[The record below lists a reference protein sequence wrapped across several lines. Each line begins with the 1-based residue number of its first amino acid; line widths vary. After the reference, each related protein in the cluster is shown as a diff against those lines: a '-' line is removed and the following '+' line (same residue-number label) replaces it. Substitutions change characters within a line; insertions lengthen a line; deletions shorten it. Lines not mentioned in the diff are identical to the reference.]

1 MSKPWGRALLRA
13 WALVACAICASGPVQ
28 AQPAAVATAPEAAAS
43 AAGEIANAMA
53 FAVEVE
59 APKAIQAYLLRHLDL
74 MRYRALPDL
83 DDTELER
90 LQIAAERNTRDLL
103 GTLGYF
109 SPVIEITRSGVAGEP
124 GGAQRTVRIDVQP
137 GPPTMVTE
145 AALGFSGAIAE
156 DLQAAGQRA
165 EISRRWTL
173 PAGKTFTQEG
183 WDDAKTQALRQLAAR
198 RYPMGRIAASR
209 AEIDPQENTA
219 RLGVTLDSGP
229 LYRFGE
235 LKISGL
241 ARYDPELVERIAR
254 LKPGTEYDQTS
265 LLEAQ
270 QRLQD
275 SGYFNSV
282 VMELDPSAD
291 PQSAPVLVTVREAVR
306 NRLQLGVGVS
316 TDSGLRLSAE
326 HTNLQLPLIGWRADS
341 KLLLD
346 GDTRSIESE
355 LLSQPDD
362 GNWRWSVLG
371 RLKNEDVASV
381 KVRSQMLRA
390 GRLQQGERIDRNY
403 YLQYDRATTTATG
416 LNETAQAISA
426 NYAWTQRSF
435 DRLPYPT
442 GGYGLGVEL
451 GGGLTLGSQRDPF
464 FRTRLNWLGIWSLDR
479 SSDADKAASTA
490 RAGRIALRLQAG
502 AVLAKDSADIPSTQL
517 FLAGGDA
524 SVRGYGYQSIG
535 ATEANGVVAPGRYL
549 AVASVEWQRPILVD
563 GLPSPWESTVFIDAG
578 SVADETSQFKVKVG
592 IGAGVR
598 YRSPVGPLQLD
609 LAYGVDKKALRL
621 HLSVG
626 FTF

>member
-1 MSKPWGRALLRA
+1 
-13 WALVACAICASGPVQ
+13 
-28 AQPAAVATAPEAAAS
+28 
-43 AAGEIANAMA
+43 MA

-59 APKAIQAYLLRHLDL
+59 APKAVQAYLLRHLDL

-90 LQIAAERNTRDLL
+90 LQIAADRNIRDLL

-109 SPVIEITRSGVAGEP
+109 SPVVEITRSGGP
-124 GGAQRTVRIDVQP
+124 GSAQRTVRIAVQP
-137 GPPTMVTE
+137 GSPTMVTE
-145 AALGFSGAIAE
+145 AAVGFNGAIAD
-156 DLQAAGQRA
+156 DLQAAEQRA
-165 EISRRWTL
+165 DITRRWAL
-173 PAGKTFTQEG
+173 PVGKPFTQEG

-198 RYPMGRIAASR
+198 RYPMGRISASR
-209 AEIDPQENTA
+209 AEIDPQENSA

-229 LYRFGE
+229 LYRFGG

-241 ARYDPELVERIAR
+241 ARYEPELVQRIAR
-254 LKPGTEYDQTS
+254 LKAGTEYDQAS

-282 VMELDPSAD
+282 AMELDPSGD

-355 LLSQPDD
+355 LLSQPDN

-403 YLQYDRATTTATG
+403 YLQYDRAATTATG
-416 LNETAQAISA
+416 LNETAQSVSA
-426 NYAWTQRSF
+426 NYAWTQRNF
-435 DRLPYPT
+435 DRLPYPS
-442 GGYGLGVEL
+442 GGYGLGVEV
-451 GGGLTLGSQRDPF
+451 GGGLTLGGQRDPF
-464 FRTRLNWLGIWSLDR
+464 FRTRLSWLGIWSLDR
-479 SSDADKAASTA
+479 ARDADPSASTA

-502 AVLAKDSADIPSTQL
+502 AVIAKDGATIPSTQL

-535 ATEANGVVAPGRYL
+535 ATETAGVVAPGRYL
-549 AVASVEWQRPILVD
+549 AVASLEWQRPILVD
-563 GLPSPWESTVFIDAG
+563 GLPSPWESTLFIDAG
-578 SVADETSQFKVKVG
+578 TVADKTSQFDVKVG

-609 LAYGVDKKALRL
+609 LAYGLDKKALRL

>member
-1 MSKPWGRALLRA
+1 
-13 WALVACAICASGPVQ
+13 
-28 AQPAAVATAPEAAAS
+28 
-43 AAGEIANAMA
+43 MA
-53 FAVEVE
+53 FAVEVD
-59 APKAIQAYLLRHLDL
+59 APKAVQAYLLRHLDL

-90 LQIAAERNTRDLL
+90 LQIAADRNARDLL

-109 SPVIEITRSGVAGEP
+109 SPVVEITRSGGSGDP
-124 GGAQRTVRIDVQP
+124 GGAQRTVRIAVQP
-137 GPPTMVTE
+137 GPRTMVTE
-145 AALGFSGAIAE
+145 AAVGFSGAIAD

-165 EISRRWTL
+165 DITRRWTL
-173 PAGKTFTQEG
+173 PAGKPFTQEG

-198 RYPMGRIAASR
+198 RYPLGRIAASR

-229 LYRFGE
+229 LYRFGA

-241 ARYDPELVERIAR
+241 ARYEPELVQRIAR
-254 LKPGTEYDQTS
+254 LKAGADYDQTS

-282 VMELDPSAD
+282 AMELDPSGD
-291 PQSAPVLVTVREAVR
+291 PLSAPVLVTVREAVR

-362 GNWRWSVLG
+362 GNWRWSLLG

-403 YLQYDRATTTATG
+403 YLEYDRASTTATG

-435 DRLPYPT
+435 DRLPYPS
-442 GGYGLGVEL
+442 GGYGLGVEV
-451 GGGLTLGSQRDPF
+451 GGGLTLGGQRDPF

-479 SSDADKAASTA
+479 SPDAEKAASTA

-502 AVLAKDSADIPSTQL
+502 AVIAKESASIPSTQL

-535 ATEANGVVAPGRYL
+535 AAEANGVIAPGRYL
-549 AVASVEWQRPILVD
+549 AVASLEWQRPILVD

-578 SVADETSQFKVKVG
+578 TVADKTSQFAVKVG